1 MERAADLRLFELRD
15 EGREAHEGKDV
26 EITGLTSD
34 SREVRPGFLFAALD
48 GSRVRGADFI
58 PEALLNGA
66 AAILA
71 PPGTGLGDAAPDAA
85 ILIADETPRRRFAE
99 MAARFFAR
107 QPNTVA
113 AVTGTNG
120 KSSTVTFIRELW
132 RAGGLKA
139 ASLGSLGVEGDG
151 PTSAAALTTL
161 DPVAL
166 HRTLAALAAHYDN
179 APTAP
184 EIILVDDGSDDDTFQ
199 LMESWRGPRG
209 DSHAVSI
216 PHAGKA
222 HAVRAGVERAGRD
235 RVLFMDA
242 DLAVPLTEVP
252 LLTTALDAGADI
264 AIGSREIPG
273 ARRDAESLIRHSR
286 GRLFNWLVSL
296 FAVRGIKDTQCGF
309 KAFAT
314 PVARH
319 LFASSRL
326 HHQPPAR
333 LNGPSVTAFDVELLF
348 LASRL
353 GYSIAE
359 VPVQWRHVPGSKVDS
374 LRDPLRMT
382 LEVLRIRLNA
392 LIGRYP

>member
-1 MERAADLRLFELRD
+1 MTPGNGLADLSIVVPAYNESARL
-15 EGREAHEGKDV
+15 
-26 EITGLTSD
+26 
-34 SREVRPGFLFAALD
+34 PG
-48 GSRVRGADFI
+48 
-58 PEALLNGA
+58 
-66 AAILA
+66 
-71 PPGTGLGDAAPDAA
+71 
-85 ILIADETPRRRFAE
+85 
-99 MAARFFAR
+99 
-107 QPNTVA
+107 
-113 AVTGTNG
+113 
-120 KSSTVTFIRELW
+120 
-132 RAGGLKA
+132 
-139 ASLGSLGVEGDG
+139 
-151 PTSAAALTTL
+151 
-161 DPVAL
+161 
-166 HRTLAALAAHYDN
+166 TLAALAAHYDN